1 MKGMSQTVVLPDLAD
16 DASIAGRWMT
26 VIHNNETKSMDEVVE
41 ILMLATGC
49 DEEEAGIEMWEAHT
63 YGKAPVHFAS
73 RAECLNAA
81 AIVASIG
88 IRTEVSPEWD
98 D

>member
-1 MKGMSQTVVLPDLAD
+1 MPQTLQAPEISDGATGR
-16 DASIAGRWMT
+16 GRWMT
-26 VIHNNETKSMDEVVE
+26 VIFDNDHNSMDEVVE
-41 ILMLATGC
+41 ALIWATGC

-73 RAECLNAA
+73 EEECRTVATSIERA
-81 AIVASIG
+81 G
-88 IRTEVSPEWD
+88 IRTEVAPEWD

>member
-1 MKGMSQTVVLPDLAD
+1 MSQTLHLPEISDGATGR
-16 DASIAGRWMT
+16 GRWMT
-26 VIHNNETKSMDEVVE
+26 VIHDNDTNSMDEVVDV
-41 ILMLATGC
+41 LMRATGC

-73 RAECLNAA
+73 REECEAVAGTIA
-81 AIVASIG
+81 AIGV
-88 IRTEVSPEWD
+88 RTEVAPEWD